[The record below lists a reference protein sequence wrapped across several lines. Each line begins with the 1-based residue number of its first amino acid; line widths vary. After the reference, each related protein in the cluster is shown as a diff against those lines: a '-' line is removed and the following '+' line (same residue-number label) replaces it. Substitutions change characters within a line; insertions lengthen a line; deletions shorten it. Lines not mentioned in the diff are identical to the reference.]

1 MQKIICSFRCFLTN
15 ESKKQLQQFLSKSS
29 IYCILNFFNSH
40 LINMNDP
47 VLSITQ
53 GM

>member
-1 MQKIICSFRCFLTN
+1 MCSFRCFLTN
-15 ESKKQLQQFLSKSS
+15 ESKKQLYQPLSKSS
-29 IYCILNFFNSH
+29 IYCILKIFQLL

-47 VLSITQ
+47 AFSITR